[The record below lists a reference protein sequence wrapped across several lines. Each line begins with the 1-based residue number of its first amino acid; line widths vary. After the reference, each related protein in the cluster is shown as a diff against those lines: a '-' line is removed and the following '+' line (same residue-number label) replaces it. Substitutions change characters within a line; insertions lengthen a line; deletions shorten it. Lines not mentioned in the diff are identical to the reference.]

1 MAVRP
6 DFRVTADNA
15 APIAEIVYRLD
26 GLPLAIELA
35 AARVKVLTPQSMLPK
50 LRQGLDMLAS
60 TARDLPERQRTL
72 NGAIAWSWDLLNESE
87 KRLFARSEERR
98 VGKEWS
104 SRETHVDVVK

>member
-35 AARVKVLTPQSMLPK
+35 AARVKGLNPQAMLPK
-50 LRQGLDMLAS
+50 LRQGIEMLLS
-60 TARDLPERQRTL
+60 TARDLPARQRTPR
-72 NGAIAWSWDLLNESE
+72 GAIGWSWGLVHDNS
-87 KRLFARSEERR
+87 KRVFTR
-98 VGKEWS
+98 VA
-104 SRETHVDVVK
+104 VVLS